1 MSRYE
6 AGLNQSRGI
15 RCWAG
20 ETSLREL
27 LEFSEEEEAL

>member
-6 AGLNQSRGI
+6 VGLNQSRGI
-15 RCWAG
+15 RGWAG

-27 LEFSEEEEAL
+27 LGFSEEEEAL